1 MWEYKDQ
8 DRHYTGVFNVEGDII
23 SGEII
28 YNKGNGTILLVLEK
42 EINEKNTLNKNYG
55 NIHTITGKLN
65 TGASVTLF
73 ENRCVLNHEQVFQ
86 YQTLEFISQRMI
98 FAHQDA
104 SDATFDEMVCVLGN
118 ALSWGDLSPFQ
129 TTDDFSLKVVDK
141 AQTVTFGWY
150 GVKITFEPYLNNWL
164 IIPKE
169 EENKIIQKLQVRIE
183 LDEKRSLKEMIN
195 VRDKIIALISFG
207 IRDNVNV
214 EKQYLI
220 NRDEYIQQKD
230 FRDYYK
236 YHLFINEPYLKLL
249 KTNRWNF
256 NFKLSQLNQDND
268 YSDALSK
275 LVPVFNL
282 YMSLF
287 RYSDMPAEMVFL
299 NIIQAVET
307 FHARFYYDNK
317 LSKYIE
323 YVNSNYPEGLTIN
336 KLLLTDEQKK
346 ANRIFLLSR
355 INDLLVRAHGVSFN
369 RFIIGKDRDFASRV
383 VISRNYYTHY
393 DKSKEDKALKG
404 KDLYKAIYIL
414 RLLLEYSVCQVLG
427 IDIKMRIQR
436 DLNTME

>member
-23 SGEII
+23 NGEII
-28 YNKGNGTILLVLEK
+28 YNKGNGIILLVLEK
-42 EINEKNTLNKNYG
+42 EIIENYTLHKSYG
-55 NIHTITGKLN
+55 NIRIITGKLN

-86 YQTLEFISQRMI
+86 YQTLEFISQRMV
-98 FAHQDA
+98 FAHEDA
-104 SDATFDEMVCVLGN
+104 SDIAFNVIVCVLGN
-118 ALSWGDLSPFQ
+118 ALSWGGLSPFQ
-129 TTDDFSLKVVDK
+129 KTDDNSLKVVDE
-141 AQTVTFGWY
+141 AQTVTFDWY
-150 GVKITFEPYLNNWL
+150 GAKITFGPYLKNWF
-164 IIPKE
+164 IVPKE
-169 EENKIIQKLQVRIE
+169 EENKIIQKLEVRIE
-183 LDEKRSLKEMIN
+183 LDEKRTIEELIN
-195 VRDKIIALISFG
+195 IRDKIIALISFG

-214 EKQYLI
+214 EEQYLI
-220 NRDEYIQQKD
+220 NRDKYIQHGE
-230 FRDYYK
+230 FRNYYK
-236 YHLFINEPYLKLL
+236 YYLFVNEPYLNLL

-256 NFKLSQLNQDND
+256 NFKLSQLNQSND

-275 LVPVFNL
+275 LAPVFNL

-307 FHARFYYDNK
+307 FHARFYYDDK

-323 YVNSNYPEGLTIN
+323 YVNSNYPDGSTIN
-336 KLLLTDEQKK
+336 KLLLPNEQKK
-346 ANRIFLLSR
+346 VKKIFLLSR
-355 INDLLVRAHGVSFN
+355 INDLLIRAHSGSFN

-404 KDLYKAIYIL
+404 KDLYRAINIL

-427 IDIKMRIQR
+427 IDINKRIQIE
-436 DLNTME
+436 LNDME